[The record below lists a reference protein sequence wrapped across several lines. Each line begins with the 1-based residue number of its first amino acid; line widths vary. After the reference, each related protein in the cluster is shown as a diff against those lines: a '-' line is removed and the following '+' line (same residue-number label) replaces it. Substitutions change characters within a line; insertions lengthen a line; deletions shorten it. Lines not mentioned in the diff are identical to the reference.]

1 MNSLF
6 AELAI
11 MASQEEGGKLEK
23 LQVGT
28 GEPDHS
34 EWSDVCFV
42 EVINVGWCFSSLVL
56 MVMVD
61 FSRRLM
67 LIGL

>member
-42 EVINVGWCFSSLVL
+42 EVMHVGWFIQVQV
-56 MVMVD
+56 VMVD
-61 FSRRLM
+61 FPR
-67 LIGL
+67 

>member
-42 EVINVGWCFSSLVL
+42 EVMNVGWF
-56 MVMVD
+56 
-61 FSRRLM
+61 
-67 LIGL
+67 I

>member
-34 EWSDVCFV
+34 EWSDFCFV
-42 EVINVGWCFSSLVL
+42 EVMHVGWFIQVQV
-56 MVMVD
+56 VMAD
-61 FSRRLM
+61 FLR
-67 LIGL
+67 

>member
-1 MNSLF
+1 
-6 AELAI
+6 

-42 EVINVGWCFSSLVL
+42 EVMHVGWFIQVQV
-56 MVMVD
+56 VMVD
-61 FSRRLM
+61 FPR
-67 LIGL
+67 